1 MGEKRNPYKVLL
13 GKSGGKNYYED
24 LNIGRRIILKW
35 LLEKYDAVLWT
46 AFMRLSIG
54 TRSELL

>member
-1 MGEKRNPYKVLL
+1 VEKPD
-13 GKSGGKNYYED
+13 GKDYYED

-35 LLEKYDAVLWT
+35 LLQKYDAVLWT
-46 AFMRLSIG
+46 AFVRLRIG